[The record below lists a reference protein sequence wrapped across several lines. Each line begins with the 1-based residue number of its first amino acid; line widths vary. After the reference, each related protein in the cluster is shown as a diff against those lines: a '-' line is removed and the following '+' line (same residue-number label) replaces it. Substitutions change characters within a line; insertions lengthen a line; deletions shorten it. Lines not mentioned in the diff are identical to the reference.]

1 MAEGIDAEKERAMKK
16 ILLIVNIIILAIGVC
31 GGPLILRLYFIHGG
45 NRVWLSS
52 TLQTAG
58 FPIILVPLT
67 ITYIIRRRNFSSA
80 TTTNDKKP
88 KMINM
93 KLPLF
98 LASSF
103 VGLLLGVDD
112 YLYSYGVARLPVS
125 TSALIIASQLAFT
138 AIFAFFMVKQKF
150 TAFSINAVFL
160 LTLAS
165 GVLAL
170 HSSGD
175 RPEGETSKE
184 YLMGFIMTLL
194 AAALYGFVLP
204 LVELVYK
211 KTKQEITFGVVLE
224 IQFVMSLAATIFC
237 VIGMSINHDFQAIS
251 REARNYELGEA
262 TYYVVLV
269 VSAIIWQLGF
279 LGSLGVIYCA
289 SSLLSGIM
297 IAVSVPITE
306 VLAIIFYKE
315 KFKAEKGLSL
325 VLAAWGFVS
334 YFYGEYKQAKQIPIE
349 PTPEPEL
356 TQIHSVLEP

>member
-1 MAEGIDAEKERAMKK
+1 MAEGIDAEKERSMKR

-45 NRVWLSS
+45 SRVWLSS

-58 FPIILVPLT
+58 FPIILLPLT
-67 ITYIIRRRNFSSA
+67 IAYIIRRRDFYST
-80 TTTNDKKP
+80 TTTNAEKP
-88 KMINM
+88 KMVNM

-125 TSALIIASQLAFT
+125 TSALIVASQLAFT

-170 HSSGD
+170 NSSGD
-175 RPEGETSKE
+175 RPAGESNKQ
-184 YLMGFIMTLL
+184 YLLGFIMTLL
-194 AAALYGFVLP
+194 AAMLYGFVLP

-211 KTKQEITFGVVLE
+211 KTNQDITFAVVLE
-224 IQFVMSLAATIFC
+224 IQFVMSLAATIFS
-237 VIGMSINHDFQAIS
+237 VIGMTVIS
-251 REARNYELGEA
+251 REARNYGLGET

-297 IAVSVPITE
+297 VAVSVPITE

-315 KFKAEKGLSL
+315 KFKAEKGVSL

-334 YFYGEYKQAKQIPIE
+334 YFYGEYKQAKRIPNE
-349 PTPEPEL
+349 PIPEPEL
-356 TQIHSVLEP
+356 AQNHSVLEP